1 MNLRPSADKQP
12 TSTCRQTESNDPM
25 TDVTPLKMPKWGLSM
40 QEGAVVD
47 WWKQEGDTVAAGE
60 DLVDIETSKI
70 NNVYESPAA
79 GLLRRIVA
87 QAGETLPVG
96 ALMGVLAGAEVS
108 DAAVDAFITEF
119 QANFVPEIEDE
130 SAEGALAL
138 STLDGGG
145 RALRIGRAGA
155 GDGAPVVLI
164 HGYGGDLNN
173 WLFNLEALTAIAP
186 VIAVDLPGHGGSSKD
201 VGDGSLATLAGAVG
215 GALDELKIGSAHL
228 VGHSLGAAVAA
239 RLAADRP
246 GLAKSLTL
254 ICPAYLPGT
263 ALSED
268 FLTGLIDAQ
277 RAKDLKPVLGD
288 LLADP
293 EGVTKDMVEDMMRF
307 KRTDGVE
314 EALGA
319 LRDRMLGGADAAALQ
334 ADLAK
339 IPHAL
344 VIACRADK
352 IVGIPD
358 EGALPKGF
366 KLAWIE
372 GAGHMPHLEQAAAVN
387 RALVGQIG

>member
-1 MNLRPSADKQP
+1 M
-12 TSTCRQTESNDPM
+12 
-25 TDVTPLKMPKWGLSM
+25 
-40 QEGAVVD
+40 
-47 WWKQEGDTVAAGE
+47 
-60 DLVDIETSKI
+60 
-70 NNVYESPAA
+70 
-79 GLLRRIVA
+79 
-87 QAGETLPVG
+87 
-96 ALMGVLAGAEVS
+96 
-108 DAAVDAFITEF
+108 
-119 QANFVPEIEDE
+119 
-130 SAEGALAL
+130 
-138 STLDGGG
+138 
-145 RALRIGRAGA
+145 
-155 GDGAPVVLI
+155 
-164 HGYGGDLNN
+164 
-173 WLFNLEALTAIAP
+173 
-186 VIAVDLPGHGGSSKD
+186 
-201 VGDGSLATLAGAVG
+201 
-215 GALDELKIGSAHL
+215 
-228 VGHSLGAAVAA
+228 
-239 RLAADRP
+239 
-246 GLAKSLTL
+246 
-254 ICPAYLPGT
+254 
-263 ALSED
+263 SED

-319 LRDRMLGGADAAALQ
+319 LRDRMLGGGDAAALQ

-387 RALVGQIG
+387 RMLVGQVG